1 MSRDG
6 FKLVQEKLSNPENQ
20 TAKIMSM
27 LLLPLANAAPL
38 LAAPVVKK
46 FIFPGMDAAFKFSKV
61 FWSDFCLSF
70 LEISFRKFLS
80 NI

>member
-61 FWSDFCLSF
+61 F
-70 LEISFRKFLS
+70 
-80 NI
+80 